1 MGVMY
6 EIVDGSYRQGGGHSE
21 RPWWAGRNLLKAAY
35 YIHIPK
41 DREFIWEQMWLIC
54 LILFS
59 FYF

>member
-41 DREFIWEQMWLIC
+41 DREFIWEQM
-54 LILFS
+54 
-59 FYF
+59 